1 MGVERLISLLE
12 EAGITPQDSEPH
24 AYLVLVG
31 EESQRQGV
39 VIAEKLR
46 DELPKLRLIANCG
59 GGSFKSQFKK
69 ADRSEAQYALII
81 GEDELTRGVIG
92 VKSLRSK
99 EEQHEVKL
107 DELTVF
113 LQQKLWN

>member
-1 MGVERLISLLE
+1 
-12 EAGITPQDSEPH
+12 
-24 AYLVLVG
+24 VLVG

-46 DELPKLRLIANCG
+46 DELPRLRLIANCG

-69 ADRSEAQYALII
+69 ADRSEAQYALIV
-81 GEDELTRGVIG
+81 GEDELTRGIIG
-92 VKSLRSK
+92 VKSLRNK

-107 DELTVF
+107 DELAVF